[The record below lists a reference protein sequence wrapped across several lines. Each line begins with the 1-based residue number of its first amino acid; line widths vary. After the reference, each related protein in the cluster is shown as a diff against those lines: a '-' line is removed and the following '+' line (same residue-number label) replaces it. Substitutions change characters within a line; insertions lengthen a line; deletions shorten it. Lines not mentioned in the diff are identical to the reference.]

1 MDKQMVD
8 VTPDSAGHGMNC
20 LRALATSQ
28 AGLTCF
34 KSVTLLLAWTK
45 SAYSLLSMFS
55 TAEQR

>member
-1 MDKQMVD
+1 MVD